1 MGRSSRMP
9 GLIRRGGTWHIDKQ
23 VRGYGR
29 LCESTGTGDRQEAER
44 YLVKRL
50 DEIRLATVYGVRPQR
65 TFLQAATKYLNEGT
79 KRSLSRD
86 AQDLAR
92 VVPFIGELPLEQV
105 HMGTLQEFIA
115 QRKEDG
121 VKSATVNRTL
131 AVVRRVLNLAARLWR
146 DEQGHPWLLQA
157 PLLQRVQWQDARKPF
172 PLSGDEQTALLKE
185 LPAHLAAMTLFKMNT
200 GCRDQEVCQL
210 RWDWEISVPELN
222 TSVFLIP
229 GNKVKNGEDR
239 LVVLNRVAASIIEAQ
254 RGKHPDFV
262 FVYQCRHRGEV
273 KPVTRMCNSAWKRAR
288 KAAGFPDL
296 RVHDLKH
303 TFGRRL
309 RAAGVPLETRKV
321 LLGHRNGDIT
331 SHYSAPELKE
341 LLDAANRVCEAGS
354 RKTPAMTLLRPASD
368 NRKVLESLSETNG

>member
-1 MGRSSRMP
+1 MGRKRQIP
-9 GLIRRGGTWHIDKQ
+9 GLYFRGDIYHIDKQ

-29 LCESTGTGDRQEAER
+29 LCESTGTGDPQEAER

-50 DEIRLATVYGVRPQR
+50 EEIRLATVYGVRPQR

-79 KRSLSRD
+79 KRSLNRD
-86 AQDLAR
+86 AQDLAHA
-92 VVPFIGELPLEQV
+92 VSFIGELPLEQV
-105 HMGTLQEFIA
+105 HMGTLQGFIA
-115 QRKEDG
+115 QRKKDG
-121 VKSATVNRTL
+121 VKGATVNRAL

-146 DEQGHPWLLQA
+146 DEQGRPWLLQA
-157 PLLQRVQWQDARKPF
+157 PLLQFVQWQDVRKPY
-172 PLSGDEQTALLKE
+172 PLSWDEQRALLKE
-185 LPAHLAAMTLFKMNT
+185 LPAHLAAMALFKVNT
-200 GCRDQEVCQL
+200 GCREQEVCQL
-210 RWDWEISVPELN
+210 RWDWEVQVPELN

-229 GNKVKNGEDR
+229 GDRVKNGEDR
-239 LVVLNRVAASIIEAQ
+239 LVVLNRVAASIVEAR

-262 FVYQCRHRGEV
+262 FAYPHKGAL
-273 KPVTRMCNSAWKRAR
+273 KPVTRICNSAWKRAR
-288 KAAGFPDL
+288 KAAGLPEL

-331 SHYSAPELKE
+331 SHYSAPELQE

-354 RKTPAMTLLRPASD
+354 RKTPAIALLRRASD
-368 NRKVLESLSETNG
+368 NRKLPENRSGTSG